1 MSRRRPALRL
11 LAAAAAAALLSGCI
25 SVLPKE
31 KPVQMYRFGV
41 GQAPAASPAA
51 PAPGPKIGLVL
62 ARVELP
68 RAAAGD
74 RILAITGE
82 QAAYLAG
89 ARWVSPAAVLFED
102 SVDRAFDSRSQ
113 TVRILNRG
121 ETGASQGALRVEA
134 SDFEA
139 RYPAA
144 GASPV
149 VKVTLQAM
157 LLRRNGSFVAD
168 HTVSAE
174 APASENGVRAIVA
187 AYDQAVDQ
195 ANAALVAW
203 ADANAAQ
210 VLTPDPALPRPATA
224 VTATT
229 STTRSR

>member
-1 MSRRRPALRL
+1 MSRRYAPL
-11 LAAAAAAALLSGCI
+11 LAAACALALSGCI

-41 GQAPAASPAA
+41 VAAAPPAAAA
-51 PAPGPKIGLVL
+51 PASGARIGLVL

-68 RAAAGD
+68 RASAGD

-82 QAAYLAG
+82 QAAYVGG

-102 SVDRAFDSRSQ
+102 SIDRAFDARSAG
-113 TVRILNRG
+113 VRLLNRG

-144 GASPV
+144 GAPPV
-149 VKVTLQAM
+149 VRVTLQAM

-168 HTVSAE
+168 QAFSAE
-174 APASENGVRAIVA
+174 APAADNAVHAIVA
-187 AYDQAVDQ
+187 AYDAAVADANARLVAWTD
-195 ANAALVAW
+195 ANAAL
-203 ADANAAQ
+203 

-224 VTATT
+224 VTTT
-229 STTRSR
+229 TTRTTAR